1 MTYVKLALLLVQLA
15 TAVIQYV
22 QRRQLI
28 SEGERRQIAR
38 EMANAARLT
47 GIAKEVREE
56 IGKLTHAEVDDALRD
71 DFRD

>member
-1 MTYVKLALLLVQLA
+1 MIKLAVLTLQIVA
-15 TAVIQYV
+15 AIIQYLER
-22 QRRQLI
+22 QRLI
-28 SEGERRQIAR
+28 TEGERRQLAR
-38 EMANAARLT
+38 EMANTARLT